1 MSGVTSQEPS
11 GATTRKNAPLEP
23 GGFSGFSVGTFGLV
37 VSLIFWIIGARW
49 TIDGLIVMFNGILQ
63 FLNVTYVA
71 PIPPSFLIYAILSP
85 VPIIFSAVEW
95 NAPMELKDG
104 EWYFSNPGTWLVWAI
119 AGIFDAYTTYLGLGV
134 DHGSNAITFMRQI
147 ATSELPR
154 ITVAVI
160 LTIGPEWLGRGM
172 LGLLKS
178 VFSGKNKK

>member
-1 MSGVTSQEPS
+1 
-11 GATTRKNAPLEP
+11 
-23 GGFSGFSVGTFGLV
+23 
-37 VSLIFWIIGARW
+37 
-49 TIDGLIVMFNGILQ
+49 MFNAILR
-63 FLNVTYVA
+63 FLNIMYQT
-71 PIPPSFLIYAILSP
+71 PIPPPFLFYAILCP

-104 EWYFSNPGTWLVWAI
+104 EWYFANPGTWLVWGI

-134 DHGSNAITFMRQI
+134 DPGSDAVTFMRQI

-154 ITVAVI
+154 ITIAVI